1 MFGIHLLHAAYAVLM
16 ISFTFRIMII
26 PHAIVVGLMALYF
39 IFVKGLIIAPI
50 LMFLYV
56 VIALLM
62 AFSMDEVWEDG
73 TGNNE
78 CIFGWVIL
86 TGNLCYIIYKWLL

>member
-1 MFGIHLLHAAYAVLM
+1 MFGIYLLHAAYAILM

-26 PHAIVVGLMALYF
+26 PHAIIVGLMALYF

-73 TGNNE
+73 TGNE

>member
-1 MFGIHLLHAAYAVLM
+1 MLGIYLLHAAYALLM

-56 VIALLM
+56 GIALLM

-73 TGNNE
+73 TGNE

-86 TGNLCYIIYKWLL
+86 TGNLCYVIYNWLL

>member
-1 MFGIHLLHAAYAVLM
+1 MFGIYLLHAAYEILM

-39 IFVKGLIIAPI
+39 IFEKGLIIAPI

-56 VIALLM
+56 GIALLM

-73 TGNNE
+73 TGNE

>member
-1 MFGIHLLHAAYAVLM
+1 MFGIYLLHAAYAVLM

-39 IFVKGLIIAPI
+39 IFAKGLIIAPI

-73 TGNNE
+73 TGNE

-86 TGNLCYIIYKWLL
+86 TGNLCYVIYKWLL

>member
-1 MFGIHLLHAAYAVLM
+1 MFGIYLLHAAYAILM

-73 TGNNE
+73 TGNE

-86 TGNLCYIIYKWLL
+86 AGNLCYVIYKWLQ

>member
-1 MFGIHLLHAAYAVLM
+1 MFGIYLLHAAYAVLM

-73 TGNNE
+73 TGND

-86 TGNLCYIIYKWLL
+86 TGNLCYVIYKWLL

>member
-1 MFGIHLLHAAYAVLM
+1 MFGIYLLHAAHAVLM

-73 TGNNE
+73 TGNE

-86 TGNLCYIIYKWLL
+86 TGNLCYVIYKWLL

>member
-1 MFGIHLLHAAYAVLM
+1 MFGIYLLHASYAILM

-73 TGNNE
+73 TGNE

>member
-1 MFGIHLLHAAYAVLM
+1 MFGIYLLHAAYAVLM

-56 VIALLM
+56 GIALLM

-73 TGNNE
+73 TGNE

-86 TGNLCYIIYKWLL
+86 TGNLCYIIYNWLL

>member
-1 MFGIHLLHAAYAVLM
+1 MFGIYLLHAAYAILM

-56 VIALLM
+56 AIALLM

-73 TGNNE
+73 TGNE

-86 TGNLCYIIYKWLL
+86 TGNLCYVIYKWLL

>member
-1 MFGIHLLHAAYAVLM
+1 MFGIYLLHAAYAILM

-50 LMFLYV
+50 LMFL
-56 VIALLM
+56 
-62 AFSMDEVWEDG
+62 
-73 TGNNE
+73 
-78 CIFGWVIL
+78 
-86 TGNLCYIIYKWLL
+86 

>member
-1 MFGIHLLHAAYAVLM
+1 MFGIYLLHAAYAVLM

-56 VIALLM
+56 LISLLM

-73 TGNNE
+73 TGNE

-86 TGNLCYIIYKWLL
+86 TGNLCYVIYKWLL

>member
-1 MFGIHLLHAAYAVLM
+1 MFGIYLLHAAYAILM

-73 TGNNE
+73 TGNE

-86 TGNLCYIIYKWLL
+86 TGNLCYVIYAWLL

>member
-1 MFGIHLLHAAYAVLM
+1 MFGIYLLHAAYAILM

-56 VIALLM
+56 GIALLM

-73 TGNNE
+73 TGNE
-78 CIFGWVIL
+78 SILGWVIL
-86 TGNLCYIIYKWLL
+86 TGNLCYVIYKWLL

>member
-1 MFGIHLLHAAYAVLM
+1 MFGIYLLHAAYAILM

-73 TGNNE
+73 TGNE
-78 CIFGWVIL
+78 SIFGWVIL
-86 TGNLCYIIYKWLL
+86 TGNLCYVIYKWLL

>member
-1 MFGIHLLHAAYAVLM
+1 MFGIYLLHAAYAILM

-73 TGNNE
+73 TGTE

-86 TGNLCYIIYKWLL
+86 TGNLCYVIYKWLL

>member
-1 MFGIHLLHAAYAVLM
+1 MFGIYLLHAAYAVLM
-16 ISFTFRIMII
+16 ISFTFRIMLI

-39 IFVKGLIIAPI
+39 IFVKSLIIAPI

-73 TGNNE
+73 TGNE

-86 TGNLCYIIYKWLL
+86 TGNLCYVIYKWLL

>member
-1 MFGIHLLHAAYAVLM
+1 MFGIYLLHAAYAVLM

-39 IFVKGLIIAPI
+39 IFVKGLNIAPI

-56 VIALLM
+56 GIALLM

-73 TGNNE
+73 TGNE

-86 TGNLCYIIYKWLL
+86 TGNLCYVIYNWLL

>member
-1 MFGIHLLHAAYAVLM
+1 MFGIYLLHAAYAVLM

-26 PHAIVVGLMALYF
+26 PHAIVVGLTALYF
-39 IFVKGLIIAPI
+39 IFEKGLIIAPI

-73 TGNNE
+73 TGNE

-86 TGNLCYIIYKWLL
+86 TGNLCYIIYKWLI

>member
-1 MFGIHLLHAAYAVLM
+1 MFGIYLLHAAYAILM

-73 TGNNE
+73 TGNE

-86 TGNLCYIIYKWLL
+86 TGNLCYVIYNWLL

>member
-1 MFGIHLLHAAYAVLM
+1 MLGIYLLHAAYAVLM

-26 PHAIVVGLMALYF
+26 PHAMVVGLMALYF

-56 VIALLM
+56 GIALLM

-73 TGNNE
+73 TGNE

-86 TGNLCYIIYKWLL
+86 TGNLCYVIYNWLL

>member
-1 MFGIHLLHAAYAVLM
+1 MFGIYLLHAAYAVLM

-39 IFVKGLIIAPI
+39 IFVKSLIIAPI

-73 TGNNE
+73 TGNE

-86 TGNLCYIIYKWLL
+86 TGNLCYVIYKWLL

>member
-1 MFGIHLLHAAYAVLM
+1 MFGIYLLHAAYAILM

-56 VIALLM
+56 MIALLM

-73 TGNNE
+73 TGNE

>member
-1 MFGIHLLHAAYAVLM
+1 MFGIYLLHAAYAVLM

-56 VIALLM
+56 GIALLM
-62 AFSMDEVWEDG
+62 TFSMDEVWEDG
-73 TGNNE
+73 TGNE

-86 TGNLCYIIYKWLL
+86 T

>member
-1 MFGIHLLHAAYAVLM
+1 MFGIYLLHAAYAVLM

-73 TGNNE
+73 TGNE

-86 TGNLCYIIYKWLL
+86 TGNLCYVIYNWLL

>member
-1 MFGIHLLHAAYAVLM
+1 MFGIYLLHAAYAILM

-50 LMFLYV
+50 LIFLYV

-73 TGNNE
+73 TGNE

>member
-1 MFGIHLLHAAYAVLM
+1 MFDIYLLHAAYAILM

-73 TGNNE
+73 TGNE

-86 TGNLCYIIYKWLL
+86 TGNLCYVIYKWLL

>member
-1 MFGIHLLHAAYAVLM
+1 MFGIYLLHAAYAVLM

-73 TGNNE
+73 TGNE

-86 TGNLCYIIYKWLL
+86 TGNLCYVIYKWLQ

>member
-1 MFGIHLLHAAYAVLM
+1 MFGIYLLHAAYAVLM

-56 VIALLM
+56 GIALLM
-62 AFSMDEVWEDG
+62 TFSMDEVWEDG
-73 TGNNE
+73 TVNE

-86 TGNLCYIIYKWLL
+86 T

>member
-1 MFGIHLLHAAYAVLM
+1 MFGIYLLHAAYAIVM

-56 VIALLM
+56 AIALLM

-73 TGNNE
+73 TGNE

>member
-1 MFGIHLLHAAYAVLM
+1 MFGIYLLHAAYAVLM

-26 PHAIVVGLMALYF
+26 PHAIAVGLMALYF

-73 TGNNE
+73 TGNE

-86 TGNLCYIIYKWLL
+86 TGNLCYVIYKWLL

>member
-1 MFGIHLLHAAYAVLM
+1 MFGIYLLHAAYAILM

-39 IFVKGLIIAPI
+39 IYEKGLIIAPI

-56 VIALLM
+56 GIALLM

-73 TGNNE
+73 TGNE

-86 TGNLCYIIYKWLL
+86 TGNLCYVIYRWLL

>member
-1 MFGIHLLHAAYAVLM
+1 MFGIYLHHAAYAVLM

-56 VIALLM
+56 LISLLM

-73 TGNNE
+73 TGNE

-86 TGNLCYIIYKWLL
+86 TGNLCYVIYKWLL

>member
-1 MFGIHLLHAAYAVLM
+1 MFGIYLLHAAYAILM

-73 TGNNE
+73 TGNE

-86 TGNLCYIIYKWLL
+86 TANLCYVIYAWLL

>member
-1 MFGIHLLHAAYAVLM
+1 MFGIYLLHAAYAILM

-73 TGNNE
+73 TGNE

>member
-1 MFGIHLLHAAYAVLM
+1 MFGIYLLHAAYAILM

-50 LMFLYV
+50 LMYLYV

-73 TGNNE
+73 TGNE

-86 TGNLCYIIYKWLL
+86 TGNLCYVIYKWLL